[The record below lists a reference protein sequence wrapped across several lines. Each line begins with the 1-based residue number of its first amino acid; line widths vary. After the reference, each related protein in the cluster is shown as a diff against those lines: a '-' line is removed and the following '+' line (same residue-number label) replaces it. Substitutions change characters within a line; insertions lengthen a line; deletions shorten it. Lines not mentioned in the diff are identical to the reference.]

1 MTDDELATTGNVV
14 VVTFRDDGKAYEA
27 LSTLKQLDAQGRAKL
42 MGAAVV
48 TRGDDGHV
56 VVKDQ
61 VGGDTFAGTAGGGLI
76 GLLVGILGGPLGVL
90 LGGATGLLLGS
101 LYDLDDVDE
110 TESALS
116 EVSKTVQ
123 VGRTTLLAHMIEEHT
138 EVIDADM
145 ALLTGTVVRRPVY
158 EVEGEI
164 ARAQEAQ
171 REAKNAAR
179 SKLLKAHEE
188 KTQAEAHAKVEEL
201 KSKLHAR
208 GEHAKTSA

>member
-1 MTDDELATTGNVV
+1 MTDDEFATTGNVV
-14 VVTFRDDGKAYEA
+14 VVTFREDGKAYEA
-27 LSTLKQLDAQGRAKL
+27 LSTLKQLDAQGRTKL

-56 VVKDQ
+56 VMKDQ
-61 VGGDTFAGTAGGGLI
+61 VGGDTYEGTASGGLI
-76 GLLVGILGGPLGVL
+76 GLLIGILGGPLGVL

-116 EVSKTVQ
+116 EVSTTVQ
-123 VGRTTLLAHMIEEHT
+123 VGRTTLLAHVIEEHT

-158 EVEGEI
+158 EVEDEI

-171 REAKNAAR
+171 REAKKAAR
-179 SKLLKAHEE
+179 AKLRKAHEE
-188 KTQAEAHAKVEEL
+188 KTRAEAHAKVEEL
-201 KSKLHAR
+201 KGKLHRERKPAP
-208 GEHAKTSA
+208 TSA